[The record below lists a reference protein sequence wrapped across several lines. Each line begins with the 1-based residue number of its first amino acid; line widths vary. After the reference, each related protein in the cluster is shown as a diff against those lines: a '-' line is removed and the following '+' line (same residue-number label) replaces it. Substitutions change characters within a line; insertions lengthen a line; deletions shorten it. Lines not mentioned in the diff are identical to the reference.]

1 MTAETDQLTRIHA
14 LARVLWGPGDY
25 NVAVSGQLVTLSR
38 DGVELSQVRLS
49 MWQGSALDGL
59 ERTLRQRAA
68 DIS

>member
-1 MTAETDQLTRIHA
+1 MTAETEQLTRIHG

-25 NVAVSGQLVTLSR
+25 NVVVQGQVVTLSR

-49 MWQGSALDGL
+49 MWQGTPLDGL

-68 DIS
+68 DVS